1 MELQEKANNNI
12 ARSLWR
18 IELIYAMLTT
28 WGNLLLQIAPPKSV
42 LRGSSTETQLPAE
55 IRKTFL

>member
-28 WGNLLLQIAPPKSV
+28 WGNLLLQIAPPKS
-42 LRGSSTETQLPAE
+42 LLPANITKTQLTAE